1 MAFQK
6 IWNVQC
12 PECGHSLY
20 GSVGTLGAE
29 PEPGEPSVC
38 GWCGA
43 LTIFTDDMKLRLL
56 DYADWRSLS
65 PTTKKSLLFTQ
76 VLVQSRV
83 RAARQ

>member
-6 IWNVQC
+6 MWSIQC
-12 PECGHSLY
+12 PECGHLLY
-20 GSVGTLGAE
+20 GSVGTLSPE

-43 LTIFTDDMKLRLL
+43 LTIFTNDLTLRLL

-65 PTTKKSLLFTQ
+65 STTKHSLLFTQ
-76 VLVQSRV
+76 ALVQSRV
-83 RAARQ
+83 RAERQ